1 MRHAKTVAVIAGF
14 LFITLA
20 IFVQGFLPAMLPQSR
35 EKRVT
40 MAVRTHLGEIKWVQ
54 HEATDYTELEKL
66 GRRVYI
72 REGCWYCHS
81 QYVRPVTGEDQRWG
95 PVSQAGEYAFDIPH
109 LFSTRRIGPDLS
121 RVGLKYS
128 DGWHYAHHWDPRMLT
143 PDSNMPA
150 FPWLFYDPIRVA
162 VKREGDT
169 LSLDTDNPQLRK
181 MFTFNPDKEIH
192 LTPNEEGLA
201 FTKETDG
208 TPVLFFGNMSTD
220 YFKKDF
226 VDILIPRQDLRG
238 LIAYIQKLGMNRGNW
253 RDTFEPQRVFATE
266 FEVPESEEWIARGR
280 EVYQMRCQGCHGVK
294 GDGNGPAATFFSG
307 EFRPR
312 DFTSAT
318 FKFRTTPS
326 GSLPTNGDLL
336 RTITVGVRGTA
347 MPTWHELTEKDRLAV
362 IQYIKTF
369 SEFWKEE
376 TPLPPIEIP
385 KPPPASPEMIAQ
397 GKEAFESAKCW
408 QCHGRG
414 GKGDGPSA
422 NELKDD
428 WGFPIRPA
436 DFTRGLFKSGPG
448 VRDIFRTMSTGLNGT
463 PMPSYIDTLSEEQRW
478 QISYYVLSFSAYRD
492 PLHNKE
498 YDIPEAVKTAL
509 DSPDVQAP
517 DSKHAFNPATLK
529 KTMAATVEDQLK
541 AAKE

>member
-1 MRHAKTVAVIAGF
+1 
-14 LFITLA
+14 
-20 IFVQGFLPAMLPQSR
+20 MLPQSR

-40 MAVRTHLGEIKWVQ
+40 MAVRTNLGEIKWVQ

-81 QYVRPVTGEDQRWG
+81 QYVRPVTGEEQRWG

-128 DGWHYAHHWDPRMLT
+128 DGWHYAHHWEPRMLT

-150 FPWLFYDPIRVA
+150 FQWLFHDPIRVA
-162 VKREGDT
+162 VKREGDAIT
-169 LSLDTDNPQLRK
+169 LDADTPELRK
-181 MFTFNPDKEIH
+181 MFTFKPDKKIL

-208 TPVLFFGNMSTD
+208 TPSLFFGNLSPD

-226 VDILIPRQDLRG
+226 VDVVIPREDMRG
-238 LIAYIQKLGMNRGNW
+238 LVAYIQKLGMNRGNW

-266 FEVPESEEWIARGR
+266 FDIPESEDWITRGK

-307 EFRPR
+307 EGEFRPR

-326 GSLPTNGDLL
+326 GSLPTNGNIL
-336 RTITVGVRGTA
+336 RTITVGIRGTA

-362 IQYIKTF
+362 IQYLKTF
-369 SEFWKEE
+369 SEIWKEE
-376 TPLPPIEIP
+376 VPEPSIDIP
-385 KPPPASPEMIAQ
+385 QPPPPSPEMIAK
-397 GKEAFESAKCW
+397 GREAFEGAKCW

-414 GKGDGPSA
+414 GKGDGPSSD
-422 NELKDD
+422 ELKDD
-428 WGFPIRPA
+428 WGFPIKPA
-436 DFTRGLFKSGPG
+436 DFTRGLFKSGPS

-463 PMPSYIDTLSEEQRW
+463 PMPSYYDTLSEEQRW
-478 QISYYVLSFSAYRD
+478 QISYYVLTFSAYMD
-492 PLHNKE
+492 PLHHKK

-509 DSPDVQAP
+509 DSPEVQAP
-517 DSKHAFNPATLK
+517 SSKHAFNPSTLK
-529 KTMAATVEDQLK
+529 ETVASAMEK
-541 AAKE
+541 